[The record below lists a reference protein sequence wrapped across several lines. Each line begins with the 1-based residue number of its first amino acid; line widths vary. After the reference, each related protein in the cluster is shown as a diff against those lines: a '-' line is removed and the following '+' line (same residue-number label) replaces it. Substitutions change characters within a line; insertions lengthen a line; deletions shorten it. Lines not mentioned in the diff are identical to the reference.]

1 MSGESLKMS
10 FASEVWAAGLANLG
24 RFTEQEPMSRHTTL
38 VTGGPARWFFRPASR
53 ANLLKALAEV
63 PEHVRILPLGR
74 GSNMLLPDSGFDGL
88 IIDLSEL
95 NALHIEGC
103 MVFAEAGARMSSI
116 ARQCA
121 EHGLTGL
128 EFMATVPG
136 DLGGGI
142 AMNAGAFS
150 QQVSDTLTLVDLAYR
165 DGTSAELPAGE
176 LSMSYRHTDLPRY
189 SLVLG
194 AHFELSTD
202 APDAIRER
210 MRAMRSRRSSTQ
222 PLNQPNC
229 GSVFKNPEGDHAA
242 RLIEAAGLKGTQIG
256 GAHISERHANF
267 IVNDGDA
274 SSADILALIDR
285 VRLVVNEKFGVL
297 LEPEVRIIQD
307 SAESEKQQESA
318 A

>member
-1 MSGESLKMS
+1 MSVASLQTAYHKS
-10 FASEVWAAGLANLG
+10 WSTELASLG
-24 RFTEQEPMSRHTTL
+24 RFSEQEPMARHTTL
-38 VTGGPARWFFRPASR
+38 VTGGPARWFFRPANR
-53 ANLLKALAEV
+53 ANLLKALAYV
-63 PEHVRILPLGR
+63 PENIRILPLGR

-88 IIDLSEL
+88 IVDLSDL
-95 NALHIEGC
+95 NGLHIEGC
-103 MVFAEAGARMSSI
+103 HVHAEAGARMSSI

-136 DLGGGI
+136 DLGGGV

-165 DGTSAELPAGE
+165 DGRCSEIPAENLA
-176 LSMSYRHTDLPRY
+176 MSYRHTDLPRF
-189 SLVLG
+189 SLVMS
-194 AHFELSTD
+194 AHFELATD
-202 APDAIRER
+202 APEAIRER

-229 GSVFKNPEGDHAA
+229 GSVFKNPDGDHAA

-256 GAHISERHANF
+256 GARVSDRHANF
-267 IVNDGDA
+267 IVNEGEA

-285 VRLVVNEKFGVL
+285 VKRVVEEKFGIV

-307 SAESEKQQESA
+307 SIESTEEQGDA